1 MLIFCSGMLRSGS
14 AFQFNLVC
22 SLLEKTSI
30 CVRHG
35 RWERE
40 NDKFTKG
47 GVGGYEK
54 FTKKQIE
61 NWANDK
67 KTFHVIKSGRHPEE
81 FYYAKKGLAKILY
94 INRDM
99 RDIAVAAKYKWGL
112 KGSDLLVMLDR
123 AESGYK
129 VMIKNE
135 AFANEWCL
143 HQKYEDVFNNTYGAI
158 KQISKFLGLD
168 PSEKIIKEVI
178 DECSIK
184 EMLKVSTSKVLRLK
198 EIILR
203 NLGRLANIIKKFL
216 PPPYNK
222 TWKLRRYYLR
232 LLPKVDEKTVIAPKH
247 IEPTRGV
254 PGSWQD
260 VLDIEEIGTIT
271 ERYKNY
277 LKEEN
282 YID

>member
-1 MLIFCSGMLRSGS
+1 MLRSGS
-14 AFQFNLVC
+14 AFQFNLVG

-35 RWERE
+35 RWER
-40 NDKFTKG
+40 
-47 GVGGYEK
+47 GYEK
-54 FTKKQIE
+54 FAKEQIE
-61 NWANDK
+61 IWANDK
-67 KTFHVIKSGRHPEE
+67 KTFHLIKSGRHPEE
-81 FYYAKKGLAKILY
+81 FYYAKKGLAKIFY

-99 RDIAVAAKYKWGL
+99 RDVAVAAKYKWGL
-112 KGSDLLVMLDR
+112 KGPNLLVMLDR

-129 VMIKNE
+129 EMINNE
-135 AFANEWCL
+135 AFENEWCL
-143 HQKYEDVFNNTYGAI
+143 HQRYEDVFSDTYGAI
-158 KQISKFLGLD
+158 KQMSKFLGLD
-168 PSEKIIKEVI
+168 PSEKIIQEI
-178 DECSIK
+178 IEECSINK
-184 EMLKVSTSKVLRLK
+184 MLKVSTSKVLRLK

-203 NLGRLANIIKKFL
+203 NSGRLANIIKKFL

-222 TWKLRRYYLR
+222 TWKLRKYYLH
-232 LLPKVDEKTVIAPKH
+232 LLPKVDERTVTAPKH

-254 PGSWQD
+254 PGAWLN
-260 VLDIEEIGTIT
+260 VLDIEEIETIT